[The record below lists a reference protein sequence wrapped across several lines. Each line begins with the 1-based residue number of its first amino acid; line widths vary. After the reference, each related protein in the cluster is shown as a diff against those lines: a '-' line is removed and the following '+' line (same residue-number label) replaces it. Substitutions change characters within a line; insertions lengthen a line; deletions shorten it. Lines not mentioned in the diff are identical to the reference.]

1 MRILNLSAA
10 ATLLVLPA
18 IPVQASQNSFNP
30 AISLVLD
37 GHYASYDKPA
47 GNYTLPGFMLG
58 EEAGLDD
65 EGFAIGESEL
75 IASAN
80 IDSQFYGKL
89 TLAIADSAGAS
100 ELGIEEAYVDALGIG
115 NGVSLRFGRFFSAFG
130 YLNEQH
136 AHAWDFA
143 DAPLVYRAMFG
154 DQLKDDG
161 IQLVY
166 LAPTDL
172 FLSIGAELLSGKQ
185 YPAGGDQQGAGA
197 WTAFINVGDD
207 IGVAHSWLLGLNH
220 WQADVKQRTAG
231 EIDFAGNLAT
241 PAFSGNSKI
250 NAIDFVYKWA
260 PNGNPKNENFKFQF
274 EYFDRRE
281 NGDLSLIDSVPL
293 ALSSYAGDQSGW
305 YAQTLYQFA
314 SQWRTGLRFDQLNSD
329 NTASDSSVLAS
340 ANLDNLGHTPKRQSL
355 MLEWLPSEFSRLR
368 LQLNRDAS
376 TPQTDNQLLLQYTMS
391 LGSHG
396 AHAY

>member
-1 MRILNLSAA
+1 MRILNISAA
-10 ATLLVLPA
+10 AALFALPGL
-18 IPVQASQNSFNP
+18 PLQASQNSFNP
-30 AISLVLD
+30 AISLILD
-37 GHYASYDKPA
+37 GHYASYDNPA
-47 GNYTLPGFMLG
+47 GNYTLPGFMLS
-58 EEAGLDD
+58 EEAGLAD

-80 IDSQFYGKL
+80 IDSQFYGKI
-89 TLAIADSAGAS
+89 TLAIGDSAGQS
-100 ELGIEEAYVDALGIG
+100 EIGIEEAFVDALGIG
-115 NGVSLRFGRFFSAFG
+115 HGVTLRFGRFFSAFG

-166 LAPTDL
+166 LAPSEMYV
-172 FLSIGAELLSGKQ
+172 SIGAELLSGKQ

-197 WTAFINVGDD
+197 WTAFINFGDD

-220 WQADVKQRTAG
+220 WQADVKQRTTG
-231 EIDFAGNLAT
+231 EIDFGGNFAT
-241 PAFSGNSKI
+241 PAFSGSSKI
-250 NAIDFVYKWA
+250 NAIDIVYKWA
-260 PNGNPKNENFKFQF
+260 PNGNPKIKNFKFQF
-274 EYFDRRE
+274 EYFERRE
-281 NGDLSLIDSVPL
+281 DGEISLLDSAPL
-293 ALSSYAGDQSGW
+293 AMTSYTGDQSGW
-305 YAQTLYQFA
+305 YAAAIYQFD
-314 SQWRTGLRFDQLNSD
+314 SQWRTGLRFDQLDSD
-329 NTASDSSVLAS
+329 NRGSDNSVLAS
-340 ANLDNLGHTPKRQSL
+340 ANLDNQDHMPKRQSL

-368 LQLNRDAS
+368 LQLNHDAS
-376 TPQTDNQLLLQYTMS
+376 TPQTDNQVLVQYTMS